1 MRPEKKIIVAEL
13 AEKLKKANPVIVTR
27 YAGLTAQT
35 INRLRALSSEQ
46 NSDYRVVKNTLLQ
59 IAAKDTKVEGFPATL
74 TGGTAIL
81 FGGGDPVTLV
91 KIFVQFAKEN
101 EMLKIEGAVLD
112 RKPLTKQN
120 LELLATLPPRE
131 VLLAKLFGQMKAPI
145 SNLVGVLAA
154 LLRNLVN
161 VVNQIQQQKEKSG
174 DQSPAQA

>member
-13 AEKLKKANPVIVTR
+13 TEKLKKANPVIVTR
-27 YAGLTAQT
+27 YSGLTAQNM
-35 INRLRALSSEQ
+35 NRLRDLSNEH
-46 NSDYRVVKNTLLQ
+46 NSDYMVVKNTLLQ
-59 IAAKDTKVEGFPATL
+59 IAAKEAKMEGLPATM
-74 TGGTAIL
+74 TGNTAIL
-81 FGGGDPVTLV
+81 FGGGNPVALA

-101 EMLKIEGAVLD
+101 EALKIEGAVLD
-112 RKPLTKQN
+112 SKPLTKQN

-161 VVNQIQQQKEKSG
+161 VMNQIKEQKEKMT
-174 DQSPAQA
+174 PQASS